1 MAKVIYRVIVK
12 ARGVDVD
19 EVIDEI
25 MNSVRGIENIVCQYT
40 EDFKH
45 ELDIEADPDEFKYY
59 ELEYYVDENLG
70 DCELIDSWEY

>member
-25 MNSVRGIENIVCQYT
+25 MDSVRGIENIVCQYT

-45 ELDIEADPDEFKYY
+45 ELNIEADPDEFKYY
-59 ELEYYVDENLG
+59 ELEDYVDNNIG
-70 DCELIDSWEY
+70 DCELIDSWE